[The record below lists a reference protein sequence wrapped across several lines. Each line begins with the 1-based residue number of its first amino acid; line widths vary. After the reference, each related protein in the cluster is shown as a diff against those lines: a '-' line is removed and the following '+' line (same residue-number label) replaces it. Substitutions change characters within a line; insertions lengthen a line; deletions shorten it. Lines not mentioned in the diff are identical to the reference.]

1 MCEREEWIEWTLREV
16 CDVKTE
22 EEIRLR
28 KELQEEV
35 WVTTHSKESFEA
47 KSKNKVVEK
56 GRLQF

>member
-1 MCEREEWIEWTLREV
+1 LKKKGEERDL
-16 CDVKTE
+16 TE